1 MKKRILFVILIV
13 FVVSLMSLPVSA
25 LSSITYTDVAST
37 SSNATN
43 LINYAMA
50 YDDFI
55 YSDYVI
61 YSDVNYS
68 YYIVWS
74 DELEHNNGTVTG
86 QDIQYVHYY
95 RTGST
100 GSYSYVYDYGTDSD
114 FKLNVSHICTS
125 NIPEFGF
132 HSSVFADYYNRYVV
146 RYILILICSFGFV
159 SMIILMRGKK
169 S

>member
-1 MKKRILFVILIV
+1 MKKIIIFVFSVIV
-13 FVVSLMSLPVSA
+13 VLSLMSLPVSA

-86 QDIQYVHYY
+86 KDIQYIHYY

-114 FKLNVSHICTS
+114 FKLTVSHMCTS
-125 NIPEFGF
+125 NIPGFGF
-132 HSSVFADYYNRYVV
+132 HSSVFNEYYSRYVFEFF
-146 RYILILICSFGFV
+146 LILLASFSFV
-159 SMIILMRGKK
+159 IAIISLRGKK